1 MTPWMCCAYSV
12 ELAYLIV
19 VYQSVRL
26 TQVCLGILGFR
37 LPLLASEK
45 LASLIVRPLPHTVHQ
60 DIFTNL

>member
-1 MTPWMCCAYSV
+1 V